1 MPEPLCKI
9 LKIPVMYTCSDLS
22 IRKRE
27 NVPEKKNKW
36 SLRQMKPPF
45 KSFDV

>member
-22 IRKRE
+22 IRRRE
-27 NVPEKKNKW
+27 NVPETK
-36 SLRQMKPPF
+36 QMEFSPDETAF
-45 KSFDV
+45 